1 MVRSEA
7 GSGGEAG
14 VTEGRM
20 EISVADPNRLE
31 LRLRDG
37 ARLVLAE
44 PAAKV
49 VRLVQEYRPDIFA
62 GVGSSEHL
70 ADVLALICYQA
81 NPTVVG
87 SIAQFRRG
95 LALHL
100 ASCRVE

>member
-1 MVRSEA
+1 
-7 GSGGEAG
+7 
-14 VTEGRM
+14 M
-20 EISVADPNRLE
+20 EISAADPDCLE
-31 LRLRDG
+31 VRLRDG
-37 ARLVLAE
+37 AHLVLAE

-49 VRLVQEYRPDIFA
+49 VRLIQEYKPDIFA
-62 GVGSSEHL
+62 GVGSAEHL

-81 NPTVVG
+81 DPAVVG